1 MNNVI
6 KRALLQIL
14 PLKMLIISM
23 ALFLP
28 VIALA
33 QKTVEPELR
42 INERHGCTVHSVA
55 FSPDGKTLA
64 SAHNDSTIHL
74 WDVKTGRLIR
84 SFTGHTGHVPVFVF
98 SPDGK
103 TLAGGSPDQTVK
115 LWDVSSGRFI
125 RAFTGH
131 RDSVYS
137 VAFSPNGKTIA
148 SGSNDRTVRLWEVS
162 SGRLVHSFE
171 GHKSFVHAVAFS
183 PDGKTIASGSYDHTL
198 RLWDVSSGRFIRP
211 FEGHAE
217 WVNSV
222 AFSPDGKMLASG
234 STDRSVKL
242 WEVDSGSLINSF
254 GNHDSSLYGSLA
266 FSPDEKTLALASY
279 SSTIEL
285 WDASAGQRIR
295 SLKDHNE
302 SVNSVAFSPDG
313 KTLASGSA
321 DGTIKLWGTGAGNL
335 LATLMRFK
343 DGNWITFI
351 PGSYYVSSED
361 VALHIS
367 WRAGYNRYEA
377 DESPGT
383 EFMSRFNKPDLVAAG
398 LRGEKVAVV
407 TPSVTSGGSRPD
419 TSGNT
424 TAIKNSAKP
433 PVTTESVRPPIKD
446 TTGPKIV
453 ITSPSMNRGVGARS
467 GAGKVTVSGRAS
479 DDSGVKQVVVQGVTA
494 RLDARGNFS
503 AEAPLKVGDNLI
515 TVTATDTHDNQTNE
529 SFVVRRDPSGDPVTA
544 NATANGGRYH
554 ALLIAVQEYD
564 HPSVNRLDY
573 PVGDAQQVERE
584 LTSRY
589 TFEPQN
595 VTTLKNPDR
604 RTILDALDQMTE
616 KLKPED
622 NLLIFYAGHG
632 QWDVQRKQGYWLPRD
647 AMRDRRADWISNS
660 DLRDAIRG
668 IRARH
673 ILLISDACFAG
684 GIFQAREAFGAAS
697 SAAAELDNLPSRTAM
712 TSGTLT
718 TVPDRSVFVEYLLK
732 RLKENTEERLPGQE
746 LFGRLRLSVI
756 NNSPAQKDGSRP
768 TPRYGTIY
776 EVGDE
781 GGDFIF
787 VRRR

>member
-1 MNNVI
+1 
-6 KRALLQIL
+6 
-14 PLKMLIISM
+14 
-23 ALFLP
+23 
-28 VIALA
+28 
-33 QKTVEPELR
+33 
-42 INERHGCTVHSVA
+42 
-55 FSPDGKTLA
+55 
-64 SAHNDSTIHL
+64 
-74 WDVKTGRLIR
+74 
-84 SFTGHTGHVPVFVF
+84 
-98 SPDGK
+98 
-103 TLAGGSPDQTVK
+103 
-115 LWDVSSGRFI
+115 VSSGRFI

-137 VAFSPNGKTIA
+137 VAFSPNGKTLA
-148 SGSNDRTVRLWEVS
+148 SGSHDQTVKLWDVS
-162 SGRLVHSFE
+162 SGRLIRSFE
-171 GHKSFVHAVAFS
+171 GHKSFVHSVAFS

-198 RLWDVSSGRFIRP
+198 KLWDVSSGRNRAL
-211 FEGHAE
+211 EGHAE
-217 WVNSV
+217 WVQSV

-234 STDRSVKL
+234 STDKSVKL

-254 GNHDSSLYGSLA
+254 GNHDSSLYGSVA
-266 FSPDEKTLALASY
+266 FSPDEKTLALAIY

-302 SVNSVAFSPDG
+302 SISSVAFSPDG
-313 KTLASGSA
+313 KTLASGSH
-321 DGTIKLWGTGAGNL
+321 DGTIKIWGTSAGNL

-398 LRGEKVAVV
+398 LRGEKVAVIP
-407 TPSVTSGGSRPD
+407 PSGTTGGSRPD

-446 TTGPKIV
+446 TAGPKVV
-453 ITSPSMNRGVGARS
+453 ITSPSVARGIGARS
-467 GAGKVTVSGRAS
+467 GVGKVTVSGRAF
-479 DDSGVKQVVVQGVTA
+479 DDSGVKQVVVQGVAA

-503 AEAPLKVGDNLI
+503 AEATLKVGDNLI

-529 SFVVRRDPSGDPVTA
+529 SFVVRHEPAGDPVTA
-544 NATANGGRYH
+544 TATANGGRYH

-604 RTILDALDQMTE
+604 RTILDALDRMTE

-632 QWDVQRKQGYWLPRD
+632 RWDEQRKQGYWLPRD

-684 GIFQAREAFGAAS
+684 GIFQSREAFGAAP
-697 SAAAELDNLPSRTAM
+697 SAFAELDNLPSRTAM
-712 TSGTLT
+712 TSGALT

-732 RLKENTEERLPGQE
+732 RLKENTEERLPAQE
-746 LFGRLRLSVI
+746 LFGKLRLSVI
-756 NNSPAQKDGSRP
+756 NNTPALKDGSRP
-768 TPRYGTIY
+768 TPRYGTIF

>member
-1 MNNVI
+1 MNNAI
-6 KRALLQIL
+6 KRALMRIL
-14 PLKMLIISM
+14 PLIISM
-23 ALFLP
+23 SLFLP
-28 VIALA
+28 VTALA
-33 QKTVEPELR
+33 QANKEPELR
-42 INERHGCTVHSVA
+42 INERHGCAVHSVA

-64 SAHNDSTIHL
+64 SAHNDSTIQL

-84 SFTGHTGHVPVFVF
+84 SFTGHTGHVPVIVF

-125 RAFTGH
+125 RDFKGH

-137 VAFSPNGKTIA
+137 VAFSPNGKTLA
-148 SGSNDRTVRLWEVS
+148 SGSNDQTLRLWDVS
-162 SGRLVHSFE
+162 SGRFIRDFK
-171 GHKSFVHAVAFS
+171 GHKSYVHSVAFS

-198 RLWDVSSGRFIRP
+198 RLWDVSSGQFIRP
-211 FEGHAE
+211 FEGHTE
-217 WVNSV
+217 WVNTV

-234 STDRSVKL
+234 STDKSVKL

-266 FSPDEKTLALASY
+266 FSPDEKTLALATY
-279 SSTIEL
+279 SSTIEF

-302 SVNSVAFSPDG
+302 SVNSVAFSPDR
-313 KTLASGSA
+313 KTLASGSH
-321 DGTIKLWGTGAGNL
+321 DGTIKLWGTSAGNL

-361 VALHIS
+361 IALNIH
-367 WRAGYNRYEA
+367 WRSGYNRYEP

-398 LRGEKVAVV
+398 LRGEKVAVIP
-407 TPSVTSGGSRPD
+407 PSGTTGGSRPD
-419 TSGNT
+419 TSGAT

-446 TTGPKIV
+446 ATGPKIV
-453 ITSPSMNRGVGARS
+453 ITSPSVTRGIGARS
-467 GAGKVTVSGRAS
+467 GAGKVTVSGRAL

-529 SFVVRRDPSGDPVTA
+529 SFVVRREPAGDPVTA
-544 NATANGGRYH
+544 NANANANGGRYH

-604 RTILDALDQMTE
+604 RTILDALDRMTE

-622 NLLIFYAGHG
+622 NLLIFYTGHG
-632 QWDVQRKQGYWLPRD
+632 QWDEQRKQGYWLPRD
-647 AMRDRRADWISNS
+647 ATRDRRADWISNS

-684 GIFQAREAFGAAS
+684 GIFQSREAFGAAS
-697 SAAAELDNLPSRTAM
+697 SAVAELDNLPSRTAM
-712 TSGTLT
+712 TSGALT
-718 TVPDRSVFVEYLLK
+718 TVPYRSVFVEYLLR
-732 RLKENTEERLPGQE
+732 RLKENTEEQLPGQE

-756 NNSPAQKDGSRP
+756 SNSPAQKDGSRP

>member
-1 MNNVI
+1 M
-6 KRALLQIL
+6 LS
-14 PLKMLIISM
+14 LIISTS
-23 ALFLP
+23 LFLP
-28 VIALA
+28 VTALA
-33 QKTVEPELR
+33 QANKEPELR

-64 SAHNDSTIHL
+64 SAHNDSTIQL

-84 SFTGHTGHVPVFVF
+84 SFTGHTGHVPVIVF

-115 LWDVSSGRFI
+115 LWEVSSGRFI

-137 VAFSPNGKTIA
+137 VAFSPNGKTLA
-148 SGSNDRTVRLWEVS
+148 SGSHDQTVKLWDVS
-162 SGRLVHSFE
+162 SGRLIRSFE
-171 GHKSFVHAVAFS
+171 GHKSYVHAVAFS
-183 PDGKTIASGSYDHTL
+183 PDGKTLASGSYDHTL
-198 RLWDVSSGRFIRP
+198 KLWDVSSGRFIRP

-254 GNHDSSLYGSLA
+254 GNHDSSLYGSVA

-279 SSTIEL
+279 SSTIEF

-295 SLKDHNE
+295 SLKDHHE

-313 KTLASGSA
+313 KMLASGSA
-321 DGTIKLWGTGAGNL
+321 DGTIKLWGTSAGNL

-361 VALHIS
+361 VALHVS

-398 LRGEKVAVV
+398 LRGEKVAVIP
-407 TPSVTSGGSRPD
+407 PSGTTGGSRPD
-419 TSGNT
+419 TSGAT

-433 PVTTESVRPPIKD
+433 PVTTETVKPPIKD

-453 ITSPSMNRGVGARS
+453 ITSPSASRGIGVKSA
-467 GAGKVTVSGRAS
+467 AGKTTVSGRAF

-503 AEAPLKVGDNLI
+503 AEATLKVGDNLI

-529 SFVVRRDPSGDPVTA
+529 SFVVRREPAGDPVTA
-544 NATANGGRYH
+544 TAPANGGRYH

-573 PVGDAQQVERE
+573 PVGDALQVERE

-604 RTILDALDQMTE
+604 RTILDTLDQMTE

-632 QWDVQRKQGYWLPRD
+632 QWDAQRKQGYWLPRD
-647 AMRDRRADWISNS
+647 AMRERRADWISNS

-668 IRARH
+668 IKAKH

-684 GIFQAREAFGAAS
+684 GTFQAREAFGAAS
-697 SAAAELDNLPSRTAM
+697 SAVAELDNLPSRTAM
-712 TSGTLT
+712 TSGVLT

-756 NNSPAQKDGSRP
+756 NNSPVQKDGSRP
-768 TPRYGTIY
+768 TPSYGTIY